1 MIIERNNGIETNS
14 FMLVINNID
23 KEAEQD
29 LKMGKAFIVY
39 EPIKDKKSTDG
50 TYNKG
55 GIRSDFFY
63 SEISSDNAY
72 KERYSC
78 KCGYLLGKSH
88 ESTLCPY
95 CRTSV
100 RLVDIDLEKF
110 AYIKIKD
117 YNPPS
122 VIFIF
127 R

>member
-14 FMLVINNID
+14 FMLVINDID

-39 EPIKDKKSTDG
+39 EPIKDRKSTDG
-50 TYNKG
+50 SYNKG

-78 KCGYLLGKSH
+78 DCGYLLGKSH
-88 ESTLCPY
+88 ESTLCRAV
-95 CRTSV
+95 C
-100 RLVDIDLEKF
+100 
-110 AYIKIKD
+110 
-117 YNPPS
+117 
-122 VIFIF
+122 
-127 R
+127 